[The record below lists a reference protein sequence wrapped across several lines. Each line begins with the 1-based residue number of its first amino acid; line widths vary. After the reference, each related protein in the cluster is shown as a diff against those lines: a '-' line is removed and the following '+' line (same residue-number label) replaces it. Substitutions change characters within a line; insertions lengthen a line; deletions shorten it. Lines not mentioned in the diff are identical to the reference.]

1 MKMENKTIDAKSSGS
16 LSAGSVTTK
25 RKRQSMIPKKMIPP
39 LVGAFAGAISEVGV
53 LPIMSIKTRL
63 MVQNVSKNAQDVAK
77 YSGLMDGVRQMYK
90 EGGYRVFFKGGTSML
105 TFSPVGRGLYMLTV
119 DYVQKKLGRGP
130 VKDFTAGMCGQLV
143 GSLGFLPRDI
153 ITERCQIE
161 GQVKVNATYSG
172 SWNALRSIWKTE
184 GMRGFYRAYWPHQM
198 AWVPFNGSYWAIYG
212 QLKGLTSDWEQ
223 TNTLRLGN
231 TFMAGAIAAFITAPV
246 DLIKTRMQVRG
257 ANPEI
262 FCFDTVPGCIRYV
275 YENEGGFRGFFAGAQ
290 GRVLWLGNRM
300 MLFVT
305 LYENIAAH
313 LES

>member
-1 MKMENKTIDAKSSGS
+1 MSQLEASKSTIPQ
-16 LSAGSVTTK
+16 K
-25 RKRQSMIPKKMIPP
+25 RKRQSWIPKKAIPP
-39 LVGAFAGAISEVGV
+39 LVGAFAGAISEVAV

-63 MVQNVSKNAQDVAK
+63 MVQNVTKNSADVVK
-77 YSGLMDGVRQMYK
+77 YEGLIHGVRQMYL
-90 EGGYRVFFKGGTSML
+90 EGGPRVFFKGGTSML

-119 DYVQKKLGRGP
+119 DFIQKKLGRGP
-130 VKDFTAGMCGQLV
+130 IKDFTAGMCGQLV

-172 SWNALRSIWKTE
+172 SFNALKSIWKTE

-212 QLKGLTSDWEQ
+212 QLKDATSHMEQ
-223 TNTLRLGN
+223 TNALRLGN
-231 TFMAGAIAAFITAPV
+231 TFTAGAIAAFITAPV
-246 DLIKTRMQVRG
+246 DLVKTRMQVRG

-262 FCFDTVPGCIRYV
+262 FCFDSVPGCIRYV
-275 YENEGGFRGFFAGAQ
+275 YQNEGGLSGFFAGAQ

-300 MLFVT
+300 MLFVS
-305 LYENIAAH
+305 LYETVTAR
-313 LES
+313 LET